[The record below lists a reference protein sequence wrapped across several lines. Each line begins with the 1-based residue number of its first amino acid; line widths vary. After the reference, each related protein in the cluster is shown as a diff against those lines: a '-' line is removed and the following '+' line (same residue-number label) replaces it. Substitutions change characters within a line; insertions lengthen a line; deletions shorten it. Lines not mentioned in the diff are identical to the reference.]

1 LTPAAREPGPKS
13 ASAGAPRSLPAG
25 RVGRPHGL
33 DGSFYV
39 TRPRPRLLS
48 LGVAVTLAGRT
59 APIVRRA
66 GTEQHPIVRLEGID
80 GRPAAEALRGSELFV
95 DGGDAPTLD
104 ADEWWAHE
112 LEGCE
117 VLDGEKRLGSVKRLI
132 ELPSCEALEVQ
143 AADGG
148 EVILVPMVKDAV
160 HVVAPARK
168 RIEVDLDFLD
178 LAGRACP
185 AAEPG
190 GAAELGGADEPRAAD
205 ESGADA

>member
-1 LTPAAREPGPKS
+1 LTPQAGEPDPQS
-13 ASAGAPRSLPAG
+13 ASRGAPCGLPAG

-48 LGVAVTLAGRT
+48 LGAAVTLAGRT

-66 GTEQHPIVRLEGID
+66 GTEQRPIVRLEGID
-80 GRPAAEALRGSELFV
+80 ERSAADALRGSELFV
-95 DGGDAPTLD
+95 DGGDAPRLEEG
-104 ADEWWAHE
+104 EWWAHE

-117 VLDGEKRLGSVKRLI
+117 VRDGEQLLGSVRRMI

-148 EVILVPMVKDAV
+148 EVILVPLVKDAV
-160 HVVAPARK
+160 RVVAPARK
-168 RIEVDLDFLD
+168 RIEVDVDFLD
-178 LAGRACP
+178 LAGRTRP
-185 AAEPG
+185 SV
-190 GAAELGGADEPRAAD
+190 EPRAAD
-205 ESGADA
+205 EPGTDA